1 MILHEIFH
9 VVSRFPRYISCYI
22 EENRFTLWQCTAHT
36 VLYTPIYMR
45 KNHISSHPNWYVQYC
60 CKIYITHDKM
70 QYILLPLHLY
80 SKLFSKVI
88 NAAYFKSFFLFVRI
102 FLAQKRS
109 GNQCGCYLSSNY
121 IILFN
126 PPTAIYWAIFL
137 FFLFFISFVFL
148 TTSFWQF
155 LWTTNKDFTG

>member
-1 MILHEIFH
+1 
-9 VVSRFPRYISCYI
+9 
-22 EENRFTLWQCTAHT
+22 
-36 VLYTPIYMR
+36 MR

-88 NAAYFKSFFLFVRI
+88 NASYFKSFFLFVRI

-126 PPTAIYWAIFL
+126 PPTAIYWSIFL
-137 FFLFFISFVFL
+137 VFFIFYFICFPYNFLLAVSVDHKQGFYRLARESVQKLPKIIQHFSSFTLVR
-148 TTSFWQF
+148 
-155 LWTTNKDFTG
+155 NDHCYKDQE